1 MGIGLGWLNEW
12 PSGSTHYKAAVC
24 LRSCGLHCGDPFH
37 LTDGSGKWTCSQQR
51 IFFFLPEGFAVGAGS
66 TSGVHLHSVGQVIS
80 QILPGDTASWD
91 FPSTLLALELLRG
104 IYK

>member
-1 MGIGLGWLNEW
+1 M
-12 PSGSTHYKAAVC
+12 
-24 LRSCGLHCGDPFH
+24 
-37 LTDGSGKWTCSQQR
+37 
-51 IFFFLPEGFAVGAGS
+51 PEGFAVGAGS